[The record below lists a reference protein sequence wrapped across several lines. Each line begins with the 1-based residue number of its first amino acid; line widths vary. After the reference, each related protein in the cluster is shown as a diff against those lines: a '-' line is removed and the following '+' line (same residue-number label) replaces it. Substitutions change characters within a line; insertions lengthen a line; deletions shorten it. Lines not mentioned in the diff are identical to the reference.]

1 MKKHAQRDE
10 LSEGLARAPFSIGE
24 RDVIGI
30 HELFCGKIYIDTGS
44 ASVNHAYAL
53 GVGSLVVYDMTGDR
67 ATAKD
72 DNDII
77 RVFIW

>member
-1 MKKHAQRDE
+1 M
-10 LSEGLARAPFSIGE
+10 
-24 RDVIGI
+24 IGI
-30 HELFCGKIYIDTGS
+30 HEFFCGKICIDTGS

-53 GVGSLVVYDMTGDR
+53 GVGSLVVQDVTVDR
-67 ATAKD
+67 ATVID

>member
-10 LSEGLARAPFSIGE
+10 LSEGLAKAPFRIGE

-30 HELFCGKIYIDTGS
+30 HEFFCGKICIDTGS

-53 GVGSLVVYDMTGDR
+53 GVDSLVVQDVTVDR
-67 ATAKD
+67 ATVID